1 MSKHF
6 FASFCP
12 LYLVLSMAS
21 FHMDGQSSSIQRVAI
36 LACHR
41 QNEPSPALAKYIA
54 AKPDLCLWIGDNI
67 YADSKDNI
75 AFIEG
80 CYNTLAAKPDFQ
92 TLKNTV
98 PYMAT
103 WDDHDYGFN
112 DAGKE
117 YLLKKE
123 NKDLFRRFWG
133 LEKEIPAQQEGIY
146 YAKTF
151 EQEGQQLQVI
161 MLDVRYNRDA
171 PDGKGD
177 VLGEAQWKWLEAQLR
192 QPATLRLI
200 VSGFQILLNQ
210 EAGSETWDFFPK
222 SRQRLFDLVR
232 KTQAEGVVFLT
243 GDQHYGEVC
252 RLEDALDYDAIELQF
267 AGINQTEDA
276 ELNIYR
282 VSPVAMAKHSYAFI
296 DIQWEASETDLPHLD
311 FRIFDALTDQVELT
325 YRVNFKDIQLKLAFP
340 EKNLFVSPFSV
351 DLARRYPHLQLRYT
365 LDGSNPV
372 FGSKLY
378 RGPIQLNK
386 TTTIKA
392 QYFDPS
398 GFPRS
403 VVYTQKYTRSPEFE
417 AVLPTML
424 QAGLAYSYFEGSF
437 NRVPDFKALVPQGQG
452 LTQKLDPGA
461 LAKVADHFALQFEGY
476 VDAPSTGTYLFNLES
491 DDGSQLYVHDQL
503 VVDNDGSHSLRKK
516 SGEVYLKKG
525 LHPIRI
531 AYFEDTYGQKLN
543 LSFSVNGGE
552 EIRLSG
558 AEMFTK
564 R

>member
-21 FHMDGQSSSIQRVAI
+21 FHLDGQSSSIQRVAI

-92 TLKNTV
+92 TLKTSV
-98 PYMAT
+98 PYLAT
-103 WDDHDYGFN
+103 WDDHDFGLN
-112 DAGKE
+112 DVGKE
-117 YLLKKE
+117 YKLKVQSKV
-123 NKDLFRRFWG
+123 LFRKFWG
-133 LEKEIPAQQEGIY
+133 LEQEIPAEQDGIY

-171 PDGKGD
+171 PDGTGD

-200 VSGFQILLNQ
+200 VSGFQILLNK

-222 SRQRLFDLVR
+222 SRQRLFELVR

-282 VSPVAMAKHSYAFI
+282 VSPVALAKHSYAFI
-296 DIQWEASETDLPHLD
+296 DIQWKANETDLPHLD
-311 FRIFDALTDQVELT
+311 FRIFDALNDQVELT

-340 EKNLFVSPFSV
+340 EKNLFVPPFSV
-351 DLARRYPHLQLRYT
+351 DLAPGYPHLQLRYT
-365 LDGSNPV
+365 LDGSNPTL
-372 FGSKLY
+372 GSKLY
-378 RGPIQLNK
+378 QRPIQLNK

-392 QYFDPS
+392 QYFDPT

-403 VVYTQKYTRSPEFE
+403 AVYVQTYTRSPEFE
-417 AVLPTML
+417 AVPSPTL
-424 QAGLAYSYFEGSF
+424 QAGLAYTYFEGKFSC
-437 NRVPDFKALVPQGQG
+437 VPDFKVLVPQAQG
-452 LTQKLDPGA
+452 VTQKLDPGP
-461 LAKVADHFALQFEGY
+461 LARVADHFALQFEGY
-476 VDAPSTGTYLFNLES
+476 FDAPSTGTYVFNLES
-491 DDGSQLYVHDQL
+491 DDGSQLFVHDQL
-503 VVDNDGSHSLRKK
+503 VVNNDGSHSLRKK
-516 SGEVYLKKG
+516 SGEVFLKKG
-525 LHPIRI
+525 LHPLRI

-543 LSFSVNGGE
+543 LSYAVNGGA

-558 AEMFTK
+558 AELFTK
-564 R
+564 H